1 MEYRLDG
8 LALERPIQAGG
19 DGSRANARDVPA
31 DRSRPIA
38 MSAQPDNDPSQ
49 DQVNLPDRPRRSGSI
64 LLVLLV
70 AGGLVAVALVLMTI
84 GRAQAQPYILG
95 LLALL
100 ATVGL
105 FNLFAFAAGI
115 VRFADRT
122 TDDPVMGR
130 VPDLAPDGLAVTDPR
145 GHVVYANAA
154 YLAMTGA
161 TSAQEARPVERVFI
175 GNPDVSEAVFRLL
188 KAAREGKRQQEE
200 VRIAS
205 GEGGQGRWLRMRVRP
220 LSRGKRESK
229 YAVWAI
235 ADITRDRE
243 RQEDVFQELQHAI
256 EYLDHAPCGFFSVNA
271 EGSLV
276 YVNATLA
283 NWLDY
288 DLAEIAS
295 GGLKLSD
302 VVSGDGASLLTSI
315 VAVPGEVRTEVFDI
329 DLKMRGGKTVPARLY
344 HKLAFGA
351 DGAPGP
357 SRTLVISRARDER
370 SDPERAAEVRFMRF
384 FDHTPMA
391 IATVD
396 RGGAVV
402 RANARYAK
410 LAQGLSTD
418 AAAARSIF
426 RAVSP
431 RDRHLLIAAIN
442 QAADG
447 QADIPPVEVMLDGPK
462 ERFGQFFVTAVDEPE
477 RETEAAIVYMLETT
491 ERRALENQ
499 INQSQKMEMV
509 GQLAGGIAHDFNNV
523 LSAIMMAND
532 FLLNAHKPT
541 DPSFQDIMQIKQ
553 NATRAATL
561 VRQLLAFS
569 RRQTLRPQVLDLGDA
584 LSDLTMLLRRLIGE
598 KVKLDLIH
606 GRDLWPVKV
615 DVSQF
620 EQVIVNLAVNARD
633 AMPEGGKLTVRT
645 ANVAAEEA
653 AQANYK
659 GMPVAD
665 YVRIDITDTGTGIP
679 AEIREKIFEPFFST
693 KEVGKGTGLGLST
706 VYGIIKQTGGFIYV
720 DSEIGK
726 GTSFHIFLPRHHAEQ
741 EVHAEPQ
748 HATNGAAGKDAPAT
762 DAKPEAKPRTD
773 LTGQGTILL
782 VEDEEGLRALNARG
796 LRSRGYSVI
805 EASNGIEAMEA
816 LEERDGNVDL
826 VVSDVVMPEM
836 DGPTLLKAMRD
847 RNPEVRIIFVSGYA
861 EDAFEKS
868 LPENQQF
875 AFLPKPFTLSQ
886 LVAAVKETMAPPQ

>member
-1 MEYRLDG
+1 MTAE
-8 LALERPIQAGG
+8 
-19 DGSRANARDVPA
+19 
-31 DRSRPIA
+31 
-38 MSAQPDNDPSQ
+38 PDHYPSQ
-49 DQVNLPDRPRRSGSI
+49 PPAAVHESVRRGGSI

-70 AGGLVAVALVLMTI
+70 AGAIVAVAIALMTI
-84 GRAQAQPYILG
+84 GRAQAQPYILA

-100 ATVGL
+100 AMVGL

-115 VRFADRT
+115 VRFADRS
-122 TDDPVMGR
+122 TDDPIVR
-130 VPDLAPDGLAVTDPR
+130 RTADLDYDGIAVTDPS
-145 GHVVYANAA
+145 GHVVYCNSA
-154 YLAMTGA
+154 YLTLTGA
-161 TSAQEARPVERVFI
+161 ATPQDVRPVERVFI

-200 VRIAS
+200 VRLA
-205 GEGGQGRWLRMRVRP
+205 GTDGVHGRWLRMRVRP
-220 LSRGKRESK
+220 LGQGKREAR
-229 YAVWAI
+229 YAVWSI

-256 EYLDHAPCGFFSVNA
+256 EYLDHAPCGFFSVNSA
-271 EGSLV
+271 GEIA

-288 DLAEIAS
+288 DLAEIGS
-295 GGLKLSD
+295 GGLKLTD
-302 VVSGDGASLLTSI
+302 IVSGDGAALLTSI
-315 VAVPGEVRTEVFDI
+315 TPAPGEVTTEVFDI
-329 DLKMRGGKTVPARLY
+329 DLRMRTGKTMPARLY

-351 DGAPGP
+351 DGAPGA

-370 SDPERAAEVRFMRF
+370 ADPQRAAEVRFMRF

-396 RGGAVV
+396 GAGAIV
-402 RANARYAK
+402 RANARFVK
-410 LAQGLSTD
+410 LAQGLGSD
-418 AAAARSIF
+418 GAAGKSIF
-426 RAVSP
+426 SAVNA
-431 RDRHLLIAAIN
+431 RDRNLLVPAITQASQGQGDIA
-442 QAADG
+442 
-447 QADIPPVEVMLDGPK
+447 PVEAMLEGAK
-462 ERFGQFFVTAVDEPE
+462 ERWGQFFVTAVEEDE
-477 RETEAAIVYMLETT
+477 REAEAAIVYMLETT

-499 INQSQKMEMV
+499 INQSQKMDMV

-633 AMPEGGKLTVRT
+633 AMPDGGKLAVRT
-645 ANVAAEEA
+645 SNVTADESMRLS
-653 AQANYK
+653 YK
-659 GMPVAD
+659 GMPSAE
-665 YVRIDITDTGTGIP
+665 YVRIDINDTGTGIP
-679 AEIREKIFEPFFST
+679 ADIIDKIFEPFFST

-706 VYGIIKQTGGFIYV
+706 VYGIVKQTGGFVYV
-720 DSEIGK
+720 DSEAGK
-726 GTSFHIFLPRHHAEQ
+726 GTSFRIFLPRHHPEQ
-741 EVHAEPQ
+741 EVATPEP
-748 HATNGAAGKDAPAT
+748 AAASGAAKEMSG
-762 DAKPEAKPRTD
+762 EAKPRTD

-782 VEDEEGLRALNARG
+782 VEDEEGLRSLNARG

-805 EASNGIEAMEA
+805 EASNGVEALEA
-816 LEERDGNVDL
+816 LEEKDGAVDL

-836 DGPTLLKAMRD
+836 DGPTLLKTMRGK
-847 RNPEVRIIFVSGYA
+847 NPDLKIIFVSGYA

-886 LVAAVKETMAPPQ
+886 LVAAVKETMAPQ